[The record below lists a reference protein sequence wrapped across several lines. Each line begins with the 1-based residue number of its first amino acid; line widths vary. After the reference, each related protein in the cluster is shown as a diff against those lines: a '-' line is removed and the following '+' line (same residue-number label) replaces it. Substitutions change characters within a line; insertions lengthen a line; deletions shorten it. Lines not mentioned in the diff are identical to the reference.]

1 MRCTKGFTLI
11 EVLIAL
17 VIMAIALTAI
27 IKTTVSAT
35 HDLDYVEN
43 KNISHWIA
51 LNILDQVKAEVI
63 TTIPSQGQVTMAN
76 KKWQWSLHKKII
88 KKDQRLTVDVMKN
101 DQSHRRYSELS
112 LLLPLKNRDNEK
124 N

>member
-1 MRCTKGFTLI
+1 MRLTKGFTLI

-35 HDLDYVEN
+35 HDLQYVED
-43 KNISHWIA
+43 KNISHWVA
-51 LNILDQVKAEVI
+51 LNILDQVKAELI
-63 TTIPSQGQVTMAN
+63 TTVPSQGQMKMAN
-76 KKWQWSLHKKII
+76 KEWQWSLKKKMI
-88 KKDQRLTVDVMKN
+88 KKNNLITVDVMQN
-101 DQSHRRYSELS
+101 DQNYSQLS
-112 LLLPLKNRDNEK
+112 TLIPLKNIDNAQ